1 MVRFAES
8 DDGRTMAKKKSPSK
22 RSYLYR
28 AVFTTDPKD
37 PTGFAG
43 PDREG
48 KGFGYTLAIHKT
60 KWSGSPYC
68 VPNEFIAGEI
78 GHFLRLPIPP
88 SGITYGEGGLV
99 LFSGLDFNFDKLQ
112 LPHIVPDLC
121 WAALPN
127 LCTGVVL
134 FDIFIVNSDRHD
146 ENLAVDN
153 VAKPTAMRVFDHD
166 QALLGGG
173 DPAMVGIERLNKLTN
188 RLGVTAGAV
197 SRGNRHCLLVHVD
210 TDKYFEPWI
219 ARIDAI
225 PDWFLSDVCS
235 EARACGLTKP
245 EATAVRE
252 FLVSRR
258 NGLREIIKAN
268 RDSFTGI
275 VNWANRG
282 QLLP

>member
-1 MVRFAES
+1 MV
-8 DDGRTMAKKKSPSK
+8 KKQSKPKSK
-22 RSYLYR
+22 YLYR
-28 AVFTTDPKD
+28 AVFTKDPKD
-37 PTGFAG
+37 PTGFVG
-43 PDREG
+43 PDSEG
-48 KGFGYTLAIHKT
+48 KGFGHTLAIHKT

-68 VPNEFIAGEI
+68 VPNEFIVAEI

-88 SGITYGEGGLV
+88 SGITYGDGGLV

-121 WAALPN
+121 WAALPE

-153 VAKPTAMRVFDHD
+153 VARPTAMRVFDHD

-173 DPAMVGIERLNKLTN
+173 DPTIAGVERLNKLTN
-188 RLGVTAGAV
+188 RLGVTAGPV
-197 SRGNRHCLLVHVD
+197 SRGNPHCLLDEVD
-210 TDKYFEPWI
+210 TDKHFEGWI
-219 ARIDAI
+219 RRIEAI
-225 PDWFLSDVCS
+225 PEWFLSEVCS
-235 EARACGLTKP
+235 EARACGLSKT
-245 EATAVRE
+245 EATAVSD

-258 NGLREIIKAN
+258 NGFREILNSNKTL
-268 RDSFTGI
+268 FTGI
-275 VNWANRG
+275 VNWTNRG